1 MKCLNSPY
9 CERRADCNPMV
20 CDSFVS
26 FPIPT
31 AAAEKPAEEGGESS

>member
-1 MKCLNSPY
+1 MKCLNAPY

-26 FPIPT
+26 VPIAPADNT
-31 AAAEKPAEEGGESS
+31 AKEGGEPS

>member
-1 MKCLNSPY
+1 MKCLNAPY

-26 FPIPT
+26 VPFAPAT
-31 AAAEKPAEEGGESS
+31 GDNTAEKGGEPS

>member
-9 CERRADCNPMV
+9 CERRAVCNPMV

-26 FPIPT
+26 VPIST
-31 AAAEKPAEEGGESS
+31 AAAGKPAEEGGESS

>member
-20 CDSFVS
+20 CDSFV
-26 FPIPT
+26 PVTVPT
-31 AAAEKPAEEGGESS
+31 ITGDNPAEEGGESS

>member
-20 CDSFVS
+20 CDSFV
-26 FPIPT
+26 PAVP
-31 AAAEKPAEEGGESS
+31 ADNPAEEGGEPA